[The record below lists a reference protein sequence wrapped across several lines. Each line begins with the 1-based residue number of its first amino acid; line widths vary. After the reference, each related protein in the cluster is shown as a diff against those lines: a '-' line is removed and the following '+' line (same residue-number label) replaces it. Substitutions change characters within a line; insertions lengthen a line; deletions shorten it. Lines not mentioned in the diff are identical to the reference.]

1 MTWINGLRQSGMKDG
16 ALFANWKCVSDSVM
30 IFRFWPNSFNA
41 HRVLAYARSRNFKNI
56 HDLVLT
62 IFRAVYE
69 LGENISLIDTLSR
82 LAEQVGLY
90 GVKQMLESDQFI
102 EEVLEED
109 DFAKCDLEIQ

>member
-1 MTWINGLRQSGMKDG
+1 MKDG
-16 ALFANWKCVSDSVM
+16 ALFANWKYVSDSVM

-90 GVKQMLESDQFI
+90 GVKEMLESDQFI